1 MSVVSQK
8 LRLLNTADNGLRKV
22 LEIQSYNWRSI
33 KSAASGK
40 LPLSPAEWVGM
51 GSLLIA
57 ILLLFVNV
65 WISLIPLLGFILLC
79 AAAPFFPRFSFFL
92 PVISRGVSN
101 KKAVALTFDD
111 GPDPRVTPH
120 VLQLLLKHQV
130 KATFFVT
137 GKKAAEHPELIKEI
151 LLNGH
156 SIGNHS
162 YSHDNLLM
170 FRRRNTIAT
179 EIASAQ
185 NVLSDFGIVPLVFR
199 PPVGITGPRLRPV
212 LSNTG
217 MYIVNF
223 SCRAYDG
230 GNRWI
235 KDISKKILKRIRAGD
250 IVVLH
255 DVMPPKQSLL
265 AYWLNEMD
273 LIVSGIKEK
282 GLAVLPLAEI
292 IGRPVMIRKT
302 GEISDHQQS
311 RGNEDVL

>member
-1 MSVVSQK
+1 MLK
-8 LRLLNTADNGLRKV
+8 
-22 LEIQSYNWRSI
+22 IQSHKLNSI
-33 KSAASGK
+33 KSAGSGK
-40 LPLSPAEWVGM
+40 LPLSPAERVGI

-57 ILLLFVNV
+57 ILLLFFDVRLS
-65 WISLIPLLGFILLC
+65 IIPSAGFILLC
-79 AAAPFFPRFSFFL
+79 AAAPFFPRFGFYL

-111 GPDPRVTPH
+111 GPDPLVTPQ

-130 KATFFVT
+130 NATFFVT

-151 LLNGH
+151 LLHGH

-170 FRRRNTIAT
+170 FRRIKTIAD
-179 EIASAQ
+179 EIESAQ
-185 NVLSDFGIVPLVFR
+185 NVLSDFGIVPLAFR
-199 PPVGITGPRLRPV
+199 PPVGITGPRLRPA
-212 LSNTG
+212 LLDSG
-217 MYIVNF
+217 MYVVNF
-223 SCRAYDG
+223 SCRAGDG

-235 KDISKKILKRIRAGD
+235 KNISKKILKRIRPGD

-255 DVMPPKQSLL
+255 DVRLHKQSLYM
-265 AYWLNEMD
+265 YWLNEID

-292 IGRPVMIRKT
+292 IGRPVMITKT
-302 GEISDHQQS
+302 GGVKEE
-311 RGNEDVL
+311 RW

>member
-1 MSVVSQK
+1 MK
-8 LRLLNTADNGLRKV
+8 IALFYLTLN
-22 LEIQSYNWRSI
+22 SI
-33 KSAASGK
+33 KSADSGK
-40 LPLSPAEWVGM
+40 LPLSPAERVGL

-57 ILLLFVNV
+57 ILLLFFDVRLSV
-65 WISLIPLLGFILLC
+65 IPLASFILLC
-79 AAAPFFPRFSFFL
+79 AAAPFFPRFGFYL

-111 GPDPRVTPH
+111 GPDPLVTPQ

-151 LLNGH
+151 LLHGH

-162 YSHDNLLM
+162 YIHDNLLM
-170 FRRRNTIAT
+170 FRRRKTIAN
-179 EIASAQ
+179 EIECAQ
-185 NVLSDFGIVPLVFR
+185 NVLSDFGIVPLAFR
-199 PPVGITGPRLRPV
+199 PPVGITGPRLRPA
-212 LSNTG
+212 LLNSG

-223 SCRAYDG
+223 SCRACDG

-235 KDISKKILKRIRAGD
+235 KNISKKILKHIRPGD

-255 DVMPPKQSLL
+255 DVRPHKQSLFT
-265 AYWLNEMD
+265 YWLNELD
-273 LIVSGIKEK
+273 LIVSGLKEK

-292 IGRPVMIRKT
+292 IGRPVMVTKT
-302 GEISDHQQS
+302 SGSKGHKKE
-311 RGNEDVL
+311 R

>member
-1 MSVVSQK
+1 
-8 LRLLNTADNGLRKV
+8 LRKV
-22 LEIQSYNWRSI
+22 LEIQSYKWSSI
-33 KSAASGK
+33 KSAVSGK
-40 LPLSPAEWVGM
+40 LPLSPAEWVGI

-57 ILLLFVNV
+57 ILLLFVDF

-111 GPDPRVTPH
+111 GPDPLVTPQ

-151 LLNGH
+151 LINGH

-170 FRRRNTIAT
+170 FRRRKTIAT
-179 EIASAQ
+179 EVTSAQ
-185 NVLSDFGIVPLVFR
+185 NVLNDFGIVPLAFR
-199 PPVGITGPRLRPV
+199 PPVGITGPRLRPA

-235 KDISKKILKRIRAGD
+235 KDIAKKILKRIRPGD

-255 DVMPPKQSLL
+255 DVMPHKQSLF

-273 LIVSGIKEK
+273 LIVSGIKDK

-292 IGRPVMIRKT
+292 IGRPVMIMKT
-302 GEISDHQQS
+302 GGVKEE
-311 RGNEDVL
+311 R

>member
-1 MSVVSQK
+1 
-8 LRLLNTADNGLRKV
+8 V
-22 LEIQSYNWRSI
+22 LKIQSYKLNSI
-33 KSAASGK
+33 KSTDSGK
-40 LPLSPAEWVGM
+40 LPLSPAERVGI

-57 ILLLFVNV
+57 ILLLFFDVRLSV
-65 WISLIPLLGFILLC
+65 IPLAGFLLLC
-79 AAAPFFPRFSFFL
+79 ATAPFFTRFSFFL
-92 PVISRGVSN
+92 PIISRGVSN

-111 GPDPRVTPH
+111 GPDPLVTPQ

-137 GKKAAEHPELIKEI
+137 GKKAAEYPELIKKI
-151 LLNGH
+151 LLHGH

-162 YSHDNLLM
+162 YIHDNLLM
-170 FRRRNTIAT
+170 FRRRKTIAN

-185 NVLSDFGIVPLVFR
+185 NVLSDFGIVPLAFR
-199 PPVGITGPRLRPV
+199 PPVGITGPRLRPA
-212 LSNTG
+212 LQSSG

-235 KDISKKILKRIRAGD
+235 QNISKKILKRIRPGD

-255 DVMPPKQSLL
+255 DVRPHKPSLL

-273 LIVSGIKEK
+273 LILSGLKEK
-282 GLAVLPLAEI
+282 GLTVLPLAEI
-292 IGRPVMIRKT
+292 IGRPVMITKT
-302 GEISDHQQS
+302 GGE
-311 RGNEDVL
+311 RKVTC

>member
-1 MSVVSQK
+1 
-8 LRLLNTADNGLRKV
+8 V
-22 LEIQSYNWRSI
+22 LKIQSFKLNSI
-33 KSAASGK
+33 KSADSGK
-40 LPLSPAEWVGM
+40 LPLSTAERVGI

-57 ILLLFVNV
+57 ILLLFFDV
-65 WISLIPLLGFILLC
+65 WLSVIPLAGFILLC
-79 AAAPFFPRFSFFL
+79 AAAPFFPRFGFYL

-111 GPDPRVTPH
+111 GPDPLVTPQ

-151 LLNGH
+151 LFNGH

-162 YSHDNLLM
+162 YIHDNLIM
-170 FRRRNTIAT
+170 FRRRKTIAN
-179 EIASAQ
+179 EIESAQ
-185 NVLSDFGIVPLVFR
+185 NVLSDFGIIPLAFR
-199 PPVGITGPRLRPV
+199 PPVGITGPRLRPA
-212 LSNTG
+212 LLNSG

-235 KDISKKILKRIRAGD
+235 KNISKKILKRIRPGD

-255 DVMPPKQSLL
+255 DVRPHKQFLFT
-265 AYWLNEMD
+265 YWLNEMD
-273 LIVSGIKEK
+273 LIVSGLKEK

-292 IGRPVMIRKT
+292 IGRPVMITKT
-302 GEISDHQQS
+302 GGESGLWPWLES
-311 RGNEDVL
+311 Y

>member
-1 MSVVSQK
+1 MNIEH
-8 LRLLNTADNGLRKV
+8 RTLNSIESAD
-22 LEIQSYNWRSI
+22 
-33 KSAASGK
+33 SGK
-40 LPLSPAEWVGM
+40 LPLSPAEWFGI

-57 ILLLFVNV
+57 ILLLFFDVRLS
-65 WISLIPLLGFILLC
+65 IIPSAGFILLC
-79 AAAPFFPRFSFFL
+79 AAAPFFPRFGFYL

-111 GPDPRVTPH
+111 GPDPLVTPQ

-151 LLNGH
+151 LLHGH

-162 YSHDNLLM
+162 YIHDNLLM
-170 FRRRNTIAT
+170 FRRIKTIAN
-179 EIASAQ
+179 EIESAQ
-185 NVLSDFGIVPLVFR
+185 NVLSDFGIVPLAFR
-199 PPVGITGPRLRPV
+199 PPVGITGPRLRPA
-212 LSNTG
+212 LLNSG

-223 SCRAYDG
+223 SCRACDG

-235 KDISKKILKRIRAGD
+235 KNISKKILKRARPGD

-255 DVMPPKQSLL
+255 DVRPHKQSLFT
-265 AYWLNEMD
+265 YWLNEMD
-273 LIVSGIKEK
+273 LIVSGLKEK

-292 IGRPVMIRKT
+292 IGRPVMITKT
-302 GEISDHQQS
+302 GDPNKE
-311 RGNEDVL
+311 R

>member
-1 MSVVSQK
+1 LK
-8 LRLLNTADNGLRKV
+8 IDDLRKV
-22 LEIQSYNWRSI
+22 LKIQSYKLNST
-33 KSAASGK
+33 KSTDSGK
-40 LPLSPAEWVGM
+40 LPLSPAERVGI

-57 ILLLFVNV
+57 ILLLFFDVRLSV
-65 WISLIPLLGFILLC
+65 IPLAGFILLC
-79 AAAPFFPRFSFFL
+79 AAAPFFPRFGFFL
-92 PVISRGVSN
+92 PVISRGLSN

-111 GPDPRVTPH
+111 GPDPLVTPQ

-137 GKKAAEHPELIKEI
+137 GKKAAEHPELIKKI
-151 LLNGH
+151 LLHGH

-162 YSHDNLLM
+162 YTHDNLLM
-170 FRRRNTIAT
+170 FRRRKTIAN

-185 NVLSDFGIVPLVFR
+185 NVLSDFGIVPLAFR
-199 PPVGITGPRLRPV
+199 PPVGITGPRLRPA
-212 LSNTG
+212 LQSSG

-235 KDISKKILKRIRAGD
+235 QNISKKILKRIRLGD

-255 DVMPPKQSLL
+255 DIRPHKQSLL
-265 AYWLNEMD
+265 TFWLNEMD
-273 LIVSGIKEK
+273 LILSGLKEK

-292 IGRPVMIRKT
+292 IGKPVMITKNSGERKVT
-302 GEISDHQQS
+302 C
-311 RGNEDVL
+311 